1 MEKKMI
7 NIQDIEDVLTENGI
21 EISEKIGKK
30 QNIFGVECRFTNYYD
45 SILCN

>member
-1 MEKKMI
+1 MI
-7 NIQDIEDVLTENGI
+7 NIQDVEDILTENGI

-30 QNIFGVECRFTNYYD
+30 NKNIFGVECRFTNYYD